1 MQPHPALVGRPI
13 YLDYNATTPVDPT
26 VVTAMQPAL
35 TADFGN
41 PSSAHVFGEAPRRAL
56 DLARNRVAALV
67 GARPHE
73 LVFVG
78 SGSEADALAIRGA
91 TLARAAAVSGR
102 AHVVTQ
108 VTEHPAVLAACRH
121 LERHHDVDVTYLAVD
136 GDGQVSPGAVR
147 RAITSDTVLVTV
159 MHANNETGT
168 IQPIAEIARVCR
180 ERGVL
185 LHTDAAQSV
194 GKVEVDVD
202 RLGVDLLT
210 VVGHKMYA
218 PKGVAALY
226 VRDGVAVEPLVGG
239 GGQERGLRAGTE
251 SIPLAVALGTAA
263 DLAGTALSVGESARL
278 RGLRDA
284 LAEALQDRLPDLV
297 TVNGHRDERL
307 PNTLNVCLDGVRAQ
321 DLLGACREVAASAGS
336 ACHAG
341 QDDPSPV
348 LLAMGRSPR
357 QAMSAVRLSLG
368 RWSTAEQVREA
379 AEFLVGAVHRCRR
392 TKP

>member
-1 MQPHPALVGRPI
+1 MQPHPALLGRPV
-13 YLDYNATTPVDPT
+13 YLDYNATTPVDPR
-26 VVTAMQPAL
+26 VFTAMQPAL

-41 PSSAHVFGEAPRRAL
+41 PSSSHVFGEAPRRAL
-56 DLARNRVAALV
+56 DLARSQVAVLV
-67 GARPHE
+67 GAQPHE
-73 LVFVG
+73 VVFVG

-91 TLARAAAVSGR
+91 TLARAASVSGT

-121 LERHHDVDVTYLAVD
+121 LQRHHDVAVTYLPVD
-136 GDGQVSPGAVR
+136 RDGQVSPGAVG
-147 RAITSDTVLVTV
+147 RAINPNTVLVTV

-168 IQPIAEIARVCR
+168 IQPVAEIARVCR
-180 ERGVL
+180 DHGVL
-185 LHTDAAQSV
+185 LHTDAAQSA
-194 GKVEVDVD
+194 GKIEVDVV

-251 SIPLAVALGTAA
+251 SVPLAVALGAAA
-263 DLAGTALSVGESARL
+263 DLAGVALAAGEAARL
-278 RGLRDA
+278 RDLRDA
-284 LAEALQDRLPDLV
+284 LADALQERLPGLV
-297 TVNGHRDERL
+297 TVNGHPEHRL
-307 PNTLNVCLDGVRAQ
+307 PNTLNLCLGGVRAQ

-348 LLAMGRSPR
+348 LLAMGRSPE

-368 RWSTAEQVREA
+368 RWSTAEQVSEA
-379 AEFLVGAVHRCRR
+379 AEILVGAVHRCRG
-392 TKP
+392 PNP